1 LKKKGIQVF
10 ECLIYD
16 LDVQYLHIFLEDF
29 NTHLKLRVED
39 DPRFDQICFFED
51 ALKLVATI
59 KKMEEDQDEYELQ
72 REEASR
78 SS

>member
-1 LKKKGIQVF
+1 MKKKGIQVF

-39 DPRFDQICFFED
+39 DPRFD
-51 ALKLVATI
+51 
-59 KKMEEDQDEYELQ
+59 
-72 REEASR
+72 
-78 SS
+78 